1 MAQFQGA
8 VYVLVG
14 AMTVGL
20 HSPLLRAGQVE
31 SVKVDQWVLPRM
43 PDGKPD
49 LQGVWANNSATPLE
63 RPDQLV
69 GRDVLTDFELE
80 NLIERAGRLFS
91 NDADDAAFS
100 DSVFEAALGDVTDFT
115 SRDRAT
121 GNYNQFWMA
130 ERDFDNRTSL
140 IVDPPSGRLP
150 PLTIRARQQNE
161 ARQTYL
167 RDHPGDSW
175 TDRRLTE
182 RCITYGIPNLSA
194 GYNTYYQIIQT
205 PDYVVMLHE
214 MIHDVRII
222 PLDNRPHV
230 SDVIRQWHGDARG
243 YWDGDTLVVETTNFS
258 RKSESPG
265 PLYQRVRGSAEDLF
279 LVQRFTRVGPDTIQ
293 HELTVNDP
301 ANYTASWTAMI
312 PLRRSEDAIY
322 EYGCHEGNYGIE
334 GILSGY
340 RAQEKVAV
348 ESEISS
354 R

>member
-182 RCITYGIPNLSA
+182 RCITYGIPNLFA

-279 LVQRFTRVGPDTIQ
+279 LVERFTRVGPDTIQ

-322 EYGCHEGNYGIE
+322 EYACHEGNYGIE